1 MCEVF
6 EVLVLAKNIGVPGGT
21 SRLFASVQ
29 DPKPSCR
36 SPRESRNLGV
46 SCFNGSHP
54 EITKKTE
61 YAGSMAG

>member
-6 EVLVLAKNIGVPGGT
+6 EVLVLAKNVGVPGGT

-36 SPRESRNLGV
+36 SPRESRNLGFTLV
-46 SCFNGSHP
+46 G
-54 EITKKTE
+54 
-61 YAGSMAG
+61 GGRVGD